1 MIGIAANFVLKQK
14 IPALID
20 PIISTLGDSFSAIA
34 LFYLGFSMFGRIK
47 NLKFTSVVIIL
58 ILIFTKGLLFPLIT
72 REIVLHLENTKN
84 FPPNS
89 TDAQIALFKNET
101 DSLSTFGFLYGTFP
115 TAPALFFYISK
126 YQAVQH
132 DLISAAVVFGTLA
145 SAPLMMVSGKMIS
158 IQYSNNTASNF
169 EDIQC
174 KTAYGFSILSWFCC
188 IWVLYIFL
196 ASGRLLKKPHIYTFF
211 LIMAQMATAIIHVIW
226 SSVTNTTSSNQAAN
240 MSYVFFTLL
249 SAYTTRCL
257 PVAMMLNIIA
267 LTDFNK
273 YNDSKLNRFVTRLA
287 ANNIFLLSFGI
298 GIPLL
303 ATILNLAIPGIPKSQ
318 GMMIAL
324 GKPQQIIS
332 TCLLLLVI
340 LVMGYLLIVF
350 ARSKSHQSRKNDST
364 NGQYERIEEYMDDSA
379 NEENSQLTNGRNLL
393 SRNLLDGNVH
403 NHINESAYET
413 GNRSFVCLI
422 FETSK
427 LYFKVNSFQDI
438 LVNKELNA
446 QIQLMP
452 HISLIVILTF
462 NCFLVC
468 CFFFS

>member
-1 MIGIAANFVLKQK
+1 VIGIAANFILKQK
-14 IPALID
+14 VPALID
-20 PIISTLGDSFSAIA
+20 PIISTLADSFSAIA

-47 NLKFTSVVIIL
+47 NLKFSSVVIIL

-72 REIVLHLENTKN
+72 REIVLHLENTKS

-89 TDAQIALFKNET
+89 TQDQIAFIKNET

-126 YQAVQH
+126 YEAVQH

-145 SAPLMMVSGKMIS
+145 SAPLMMISGKMIS

-188 IWVLYIFL
+188 LWVLYIFL
-196 ASGRLLKKPHIYTFF
+196 ASGRLLKKPHIYTFL
-211 LIMAQMATAIIHVIW
+211 LIVAQMATAVIHVIW
-226 SSVTNTTSSNQAAN
+226 SSVTNTASSNQAAN
-240 MSYVFFTLL
+240 LSYVFFTLL
-249 SAYTTRCL
+249 SAYVTRCL
-257 PVAMMLNIIA
+257 PVAMMLNIIS

-273 YNDSKLNRFVTRLA
+273 YSNSKLNRFISKLA
-287 ANNIFLLSFGI
+287 AKDVPLLLFGI
-298 GIPLL
+298 GLPLI
-303 ATILNLAIPGIPKSQ
+303 ATILSLAIPGLPQKQ

-350 ARSKSHQSRKNDST
+350 ARSKSHQSRKRNFE

-379 NEENSQLTNGRNLL
+379 NEENNQLTNGSLL
-393 SRNLLDGNVH
+393 NRSLLDGNVH
-403 NHINESAYET
+403 NHLN
-413 GNRSFVCLI
+413 G
-422 FETSK
+422 TSTENG
-427 LYFKVNSFQDI
+427 NSFF
-438 LVNKELNA
+438 
-446 QIQLMP
+446 
-452 HISLIVILTF
+452 LIKKFSITF
-462 NCFLVC
+462 
-468 CFFFS
+468 